1 MVMPCFTIS
10 DDFRIVGS
18 FYFFL
23 IAVFARI
30 VDSQIY
36 LPQRIVSNHE
46 LSESLDTSHDWIVKR
61 TGIHA
66 RHILADDET
75 ASSMALSACQR
86 LLAEQNIDPS
96 LIGSIIVATST
107 SHTAMPSIACQL
119 ANSLGINDA
128 FSLDVNAACSGFL
141 YALSLGNDRIRHH
154 NDHYSLIVGVDAMSR
169 ITDWSD
175 RSTAVLF
182 GDGAGAILLKS
193 DPDTGLIGIRCGSES
208 HGEELLRVHGNL
220 HSSQPC
226 TLSMDGKEVFRF
238 AVDRLFTTSQNLL
251 VSYGIDPQS
260 IDWVVPHQANSRILD
275 YVTKQFDIS
284 PLRVVKTMAQHA
296 NTSAASIPLALH
308 SLRDSGKLLRGHRL
322 LFKAFGAGFTWG
334 AAVCEY

>member
-1 MVMPCFTIS
+1 MLFSYSVSI
-10 DDFRIVGS
+10 DFIVS
-18 FYFFL
+18 
-23 IAVFARI
+23 AVFARI

-36 LPQRIVSNHE
+36 LPQRIVTNHE
-46 LSESLDTSHDWIVKR
+46 LSKSLDTSHDWIVKR

-66 RHILADDET
+66 RHVLADDET
-75 ASSMALSACQR
+75 AGTMALAACQR
-86 LLAEQNIDPS
+86 LIVEQNIDPH

-107 SHTAMPSIACQL
+107 SHTSMPSIACQL
-119 ANSLGINDA
+119 ANALGINDA

-154 NDHYSLIVGVDAMSR
+154 DDQYSLIVGVDAMSR
-169 ITDWSD
+169 ITNWND

-182 GDGAGAILLKS
+182 GDGAGALLLKS
-193 DPDTGLIGIRCGSES
+193 DPDSGIIAIRCGSES
-208 HGEELLRVHGNL
+208 RGEELLRVHGDL
-220 HSSQPC
+220 HSPEPC
-226 TLSMDGKEVFRF
+226 ALSMDGKEVFRF
-238 AVDRLFTTSQNLL
+238 AVDRLYTTSKKLL
-251 VSYGIDPQS
+251 ELHGIDAQS

-275 YVTKQFDIS
+275 YVTKQFNIS
-284 PLRVVKTMAQHA
+284 PQRVVKTMAHHA

-308 SLRDSGKLLRGHRL
+308 TLRDSGKLQRGHRL